1 MCFGLKNGLELM
13 CSNPLISLNEV
24 SLWDSNFVLWLVG
37 GRSASWF
44 ACAWSELIIF
54 IVYSCTTKST
64 LSFSLSS
71 EVHLKPNSFPRISTS
86 VKYICSKM
94 PRQTLSFF
102 FFKYVHCVF
111 LLIKGA
117 VPEDPAAPSVTEP
130 GTVLRWLA
138 AQRQPNR
145 QCQHWFPGTWVALHP
160 LI

>member
-1 MCFGLKNGLELM
+1 M

-37 GRSASWF
+37 GRNAYWF

-54 IVYSCTTKST
+54 IVYPCCTTRST
-64 LSFSLSS
+64 LSSSLGS
-71 EVHLKPNSFPRISTS
+71 EVHLKPNPFPRISIL
-86 VKYICSKM
+86 VKYISYKNNYS
-94 PRQTLSFF
+94 TSADFLSSFF
-102 FFKYVHCVF
+102 FKCIHCVF

>member
-1 MCFGLKNGLELM
+1 M

-37 GRSASWF
+37 GRNASWF

-54 IVYSCTTKST
+54 IVYPCRTTKST
-64 LSFSLSS
+64 LSSSWSS
-71 EVHLKPNSFPRISTS
+71 EVLLKPNSFPRISTL
-86 VKYICSKM
+86 VKYTCCWNALADSGS
-94 PRQTLSFF
+94 SFF
-102 FFKYVHCVF
+102 FECIHCVF

-117 VPEDPAAPSVTEP
+117 VPEDPAAPSVAEP

-145 QCQHWFPGTWVALHP
+145 QCQHWFPGTWFALHP